1 MTARGK
7 KIRDAYLDKIDEL
20 AVGKDVLDGYNK
32 FISADIAKSL
42 MIRALQEYERR
53 HEPPKVDFW
62 GQPYDEE

>member
-32 FISADIAKSL
+32 FISAEIAKSL
-42 MIRALQEYERR
+42 ITRALQEYERMYESPR
-53 HEPPKVDFW
+53 VDFW
-62 GQPYDEE
+62 GQPIGE